1 MIVAAAMG
9 AVETQS
15 CMLCS
20 FVFFGALPHALA
32 SADVRRAC
40 CARAGVRHICPKDDA
55 GLVRF
60 RAWRC
65 MGGLRAL
72 SITSCVSLTLFTS
85 FNLPLV
91 FPLSSCF
98 TAVSD
103 CGS

>member
-40 CARAGVRHICPKDDA
+40 CARAGVRHICP
-55 GLVRF
+55 
-60 RAWRC
+60 
-65 MGGLRAL
+65 
-72 SITSCVSLTLFTS
+72 
-85 FNLPLV
+85 
-91 FPLSSCF
+91 
-98 TAVSD
+98 
-103 CGS
+103 

>member
-40 CARAGVRHICPKDDA
+40 CARAGWLGFGTSI
-55 GLVRF
+55 
-60 RAWRC
+60 
-65 MGGLRAL
+65 L
-72 SITSCVSLTLFTS
+72 SFHRTMPAS
-85 FNLPLV
+85 
-91 FPLSSCF
+91 
-98 TAVSD
+98 
-103 CGS
+103 